1 VGPEG
6 GRDQPFAPDGVLIP
20 LLRQIQ
26 RGFAAL
32 FAPARADAEMDNE
45 VRDFVNRRSAE
56 LQREGVPYEVA
67 VRRAASEI
75 GSVTATREEVRASG
89 WEHGVD
95 TVLSD
100 VRYALR
106 RLRRDPVFTLVA
118 ALTLAVG
125 IGAATAIFSAVNPIL
140 FRALPYPG
148 ADRIVTISDRAP
160 TGAAAE
166 PTFGTYEELASRSRS
181 FETLS
186 AADLWRPSLTG
197 TDEAERLQGQRVSAS
212 YFHTLGVL
220 PRVGRSFD
228 TAEDAPGAARVAVL
242 SDRLIKRRFG
252 GSDSVV
258 GAFITLNGEP
268 HTVIGVMAPGF
279 IDILSPS
286 TDIWAPLQAQPRA
299 PPNSREWGHH
309 YRIVGRLK
317 AGVDVDV
324 ARRELATI
332 ASQPITEFPRVL
344 WAALENGLLVRGLQ
358 EDVTASARPALLAVV
373 AAAAMLLLIACVNV
387 ANLLLAR
394 SRRRRAEFALRAAL
408 GAERKR
414 LVRQLLTEAVMLA
427 MIGGALAFVVAQM
440 GVGALVALS
449 PPGLPNVDQVRVDA
463 AAFGF
468 GLIVTTIV
476 GVAVGLMP
484 ALSASRADVRGGM
497 QVVSRTISGG
507 RGTMRAALVVSEVA
521 LALVLLVGA
530 GLLVRSLDRLLAVS
544 PGIQTER
551 VLTMQVVDAAGRNRT
566 DQERLNFYEQALSA
580 VQNVPGVT
588 GAALTSQLPLSG
600 DLDAYGF
607 TFAAFPERQPGQDG
621 AAMRYS
627 ITSDYFGVMGIPL
640 LRGRLLDESDRAD
653 APPSFVISESLARQ
667 TFGETDPIGQ
677 RVRFGPDSDGSRPW
691 GTVVGVV
698 GDVKQQSLAS
708 QNTAAFYVSS
718 AQWRWVD
725 PVQSLVVQ
733 TSGDAA
739 AMTNAVRR
747 AVWSVDRNKP
757 ITRVATMEQLI
768 WRTGS
773 DRRFASVI
781 YGTFAIAALLLAAVG
796 LYGVVSGLVAERTR
810 EFGIRSAL
818 GATRGE
824 IVRGVLANGLL
835 VTTIGVIIGLAGAF
849 ATSQL
854 LETLLYGISRVDVST
869 YAGVIALLGSVAV
882 VACWAPARRAAAV
895 DPAVTLRSE

>member
-1 VGPEG
+1 
-6 GRDQPFAPDGVLIP
+6 
-20 LLRQIQ
+20 
-26 RGFAAL
+26 
-32 FAPARADAEMDNE
+32 
-45 VRDFVNRRSAE
+45 
-56 LQREGVPYEVA
+56 
-67 VRRAASEI
+67 
-75 GSVTATREEVRASG
+75 
-89 WEHGVD
+89 
-95 TVLSD
+95 
-100 VRYALR
+100 
-106 RLRRDPVFTLVA
+106 
-118 ALTLAVG
+118 
-125 IGAATAIFSAVNPIL
+125 
-140 FRALPYPG
+140 
-148 ADRIVTISDRAP
+148 
-160 TGAAAE
+160 
-166 PTFGTYEELASRSRS
+166 
-181 FETLS
+181 
-186 AADLWRPSLTG
+186 
-197 TDEAERLQGQRVSAS
+197 
-212 YFHTLGVL
+212 
-220 PRVGRSFD
+220 
-228 TAEDAPGAARVAVL
+228 
-242 SDRLIKRRFG
+242 
-252 GSDSVV
+252 
-258 GAFITLNGEP
+258 
-268 HTVIGVMAPGF
+268 
-279 IDILSPS
+279 
-286 TDIWAPLQAQPRA
+286 
-299 PPNSREWGHH
+299 
-309 YRIVGRLK
+309 
-317 AGVDVDV
+317 
-324 ARRELATI
+324 
-332 ASQPITEFPRVL
+332 
-344 WAALENGLLVRGLQ
+344 
-358 EDVTASARPALLAVV
+358 
-373 AAAAMLLLIACVNV
+373 
-387 ANLLLAR
+387 
-394 SRRRRAEFALRAAL
+394 LRAAL

-427 MIGGALAFVVAQM
+427 MIGGALAFVVAQV

-468 GLIVTTIV
+468 GLIVTTMV

-497 QVVSRTISGG
+497 QTVSRTISGG
-507 RGTMRAALVVSEVA
+507 RGAIRAALVVSEVA

-544 PGIQTER
+544 PGIQIDR

-566 DQERLNFYEQALSA
+566 DQERLNFYEQALTA
-580 VQNVPGVT
+580 VRNVPGVT

-607 TFAAFPERQPGQDG
+607 TFAAFPERQPGTDG

-627 ITSDYFGVMGIPL
+627 VTTDYFRVMGIPL
-640 LRGRLLDESDRAD
+640 LRGRLLDESDRAE
-653 APPSFVISESLARQ
+653 APASFVISESLARQ

-725 PVQSLVVQ
+725 PVQSLVVR

-747 AVWSVDRNKP
+747 AVWTVDRNKP

-835 VTTIGVIIGLAGAF
+835 FTTIGVIIGLAGAF

-882 VACWAPARRAAAV
+882 LACWAPARRAAAV

>member
-1 VGPEG
+1 M
-6 GRDQPFAPDGVLIP
+6 IP
-20 LLRQIQ
+20 MLRQIR
-26 RGFAAL
+26 RGFSAL
-32 FAPARADAEMDNE
+32 LSPARADAETDRE
-45 VRDFVNRRSAE
+45 VRHFVQSRTRE
-56 LQREGVPYEVA
+56 LEREGVPYDDA
-67 VRRAASEI
+67 LRRATTEV

-89 WEHGVD
+89 WEHGVE
-95 TVLSD
+95 TLLSD

-106 RLRRDPVFTLVA
+106 RLRRDPVFAIVG

-148 ADRIVTISDRAP
+148 ADRIVTISDRAQS
-160 TGAAAE
+160 GAAAE
-166 PTFGTYEELASRSRS
+166 PTYGTYEELASRSRS
-181 FETLS
+181 FETMS
-186 AADLWRPSLTG
+186 ATDLWRPSLTG

-212 YFHTLGVL
+212 YFHTLGIL
-220 PRVGRSFD
+220 PAVGRSFD
-228 TAEDAPGAARVAVL
+228 DTEDAPGAARVAVL
-242 SDRLIKRRFG
+242 SDRLVKRRFG
-252 GSDSVV
+252 GADSIV
-258 GAFITLNGEP
+258 GASITLNGEP
-268 HTVIGVMAPGF
+268 FTVIGIMAPGF
-279 IDILSPS
+279 TDILSPS

-309 YRIVGRLK
+309 YRIVGRLNR
-317 AGVDVDV
+317 GVDVDV
-324 ARRELATI
+324 ARRELTTI
-332 ASQPITEFPRVL
+332 ASQPISEYPRVL
-344 WAALENGLLVRGLQ
+344 WAGLENGLLVRGLQ
-358 EDVTASARPALLAVV
+358 EDVTAAARPALIAVV

-394 SRRRRAEFALRAAL
+394 SRRRRAEFSLRAAL

-414 LVRQLLTEAVMLA
+414 LVRQLLTESVMLA
-427 MIGGALAFVVAQM
+427 IIGGALAFVVAQM
-440 GVGALVALS
+440 GIGALVALS
-449 PPGLPNVDQVRVDA
+449 PPGLPNVDLVRVDA
-463 AAFGF
+463 TAFGF
-468 GLIVTTIV
+468 GLIITTLV
-476 GVAVGLMP
+476 GITVGLIP

-497 QVVSRTISGG
+497 HSVSRTVASG
-507 RGTMRAALVVSEVA
+507 RGAARGALVVSEVA

-544 PGIQTER
+544 PGVQTER

-566 DQERLNFYEQALSA
+566 DQARLNFYEQALTA
-580 VQNVPGVT
+580 VRSVPGVM
-588 GAALTSQLPLSG
+588 GAAFTSQLPLSG

-607 TFAAFPERQPGQDG
+607 TFAAYPERQPGEDG

-627 ITSDYFGVMGIPL
+627 VSGDYLRVMGIPL

-653 APPSFVISESLARQ
+653 APPSFLISESLATQ
-667 TFGETDPIGQ
+667 TFATADPIGQ
-677 RVRFGPDSDGSRPW
+677 RVRFGPDTDGARPW

-708 QNTAAFYVSS
+708 LNTAAFYVPS

-725 PVQSLVVQ
+725 PVQSLVVR

-747 AVWSVDRNKP
+747 ALWSVDRNKP
-757 ITRVATMEQLI
+757 IARVATMEQLV

-781 YGTFAIAALLLAAVG
+781 YGTFAFAALLLAAVG
-796 LYGVVSGLVAERTR
+796 LYGVISGLVAERTR

-835 VTTIGVIIGLAGAF
+835 FTTIGVAIGVAGAF
-849 ATSQL
+849 AATRL
-854 LETLLYGISRVDVST
+854 LDTLLYGISSADPST

-882 VACWAPARRAAAV
+882 LACWAPARRAAAV
-895 DPAVTLRSE
+895 DPVVTLRSE

>member
-1 VGPEG
+1 M
-6 GRDQPFAPDGVLIP
+6 IP

-26 RGFAAL
+26 RGVSAL
-32 FAPARADAEMDNE
+32 FSPARADAETDLE
-45 VRDFVNRRSAE
+45 VRHFVQSRTRE
-56 LQREGVPYEVA
+56 LERQGLHYEDALRQATTEV
-67 VRRAASEI
+67 
-75 GSVTATREEVRASG
+75 GSLTATREEVRASG

-95 TVLSD
+95 TLLSD

-106 RLRRDPVFTLVA
+106 RLRRDPVFTMVA

-148 ADRIVTISDRAP
+148 AERIVTISDRAQS
-160 TGAAAE
+160 GAPAE
-166 PTFGTYEELASRSRS
+166 PTYGTYEELASRSRS
-181 FETLS
+181 FETMS
-186 AADLWRPSLTG
+186 ATDLWRPSLTG

-220 PRVGRSFD
+220 PAVGRSFD
-228 TAEDAPGAARVAVL
+228 DAEDAPGAARVAVL
-242 SDRLIKRRFG
+242 SDRLVKRRFG
-252 GSDSVV
+252 GADSII
-258 GAFITLNGEP
+258 GTSITLNGEP
-268 HTVIGVMAPGF
+268 YTVIGIMAPGF
-279 IDILSPS
+279 TDILSPS

-299 PPNSREWGHH
+299 APNAREWGHH
-309 YRIVGRLK
+309 YRIVGRLQR
-317 AGVDVDV
+317 GLDVDV

-332 ASQPITEFPRVL
+332 ASQPISEYPRVL
-344 WAALENGLLVRGLQ
+344 WAGLENGLLVRGLQ
-358 EDVTASARPALLAVV
+358 EDVTAGARPALIAVV

-394 SRRRRAEFALRAAL
+394 SRRRRAEFSLRAAL

-414 LVRQLLTEAVMLA
+414 LVRQLLTESVMLA
-427 MIGGALAFVVAQM
+427 IIGGALAFVVAQM

-449 PPGLPNVDQVRVDA
+449 PPGLPNVDLVRVDGT
-463 AAFGF
+463 AFGF
-468 GLIVTTIV
+468 GLIITTLV
-476 GVAVGLMP
+476 GITVGLMP

-497 QVVSRTISGG
+497 QGVSRTVAGG
-507 RGTMRAALVVSEVA
+507 RGAARGALVVCEVA
-521 LALVLLVGA
+521 LALILLVGA

-544 PGIQTER
+544 PGVQTER

-566 DQERLNFYEQALSA
+566 DQERLNFYEQALTA
-580 VQNVPGVT
+580 VRNVPGVMD
-588 GAALTSQLPLSG
+588 AAFTSQLPLSG
-600 DLDAYGF
+600 DLDAYGY
-607 TFAAFPERQPGQDG
+607 TFAAFPERQPGEDG

-627 ITSDYFGVMGIPL
+627 VSGDYFRVMGIPL

-653 APPSFVISESLARQ
+653 APPSFLISESLAIQ
-667 TFGETDPIGQ
+667 TFATADPIGQ

-708 QNTAAFYVSS
+708 LNTAAFYVSS

-725 PVQSLVVQ
+725 PVQSLVVR

-757 ITRVATMEQLI
+757 IARVATMEQLV

-835 VTTIGVIIGLAGAF
+835 FTTIGVAIGVAGAF
-849 ATSQL
+849 ATTRL
-854 LETLLYGISRVDVST
+854 LDTLLYGISGADPST

-882 VACWAPARRAAAV
+882 LACWAPARRAAAV
-895 DPAVTLRSE
+895 DPVVTLRSE

>member
-1 VGPEG
+1 MI
-6 GRDQPFAPDGVLIP
+6 Q
-20 LLRQIQ
+20 LLRQIR
-26 RGFAAL
+26 RGVVAL
-32 FAPARADAEMDNE
+32 FSPARADAETDRE
-45 VRDFVNRRSAE
+45 ICHFVGSRTRE
-56 LQREGVPYEVA
+56 LEREGMPNEDALRLATIEV
-67 VRRAASEI
+67 
-75 GSVTATREEVRASG
+75 GNVTATREEVRASG

-95 TVLSD
+95 TVLND

-106 RLRRDPVFTLVA
+106 RLRRDPAFTLVA

-148 ADRIVTISDRAP
+148 AERIVTVSDRAQS
-160 TGAAAE
+160 GAPAE
-166 PTFGTYEELASRSRS
+166 PTFGTYEELAIRSRS
-181 FETLS
+181 FESLS

-212 YFHTLGVL
+212 YFRTLGVQ
-220 PRVGRSFD
+220 PAAGRSFD
-228 TAEDAPGAARVAVL
+228 SAEDVPGAARVAVL
-242 SDRLIKRRFG
+242 SDRLVKRRFG
-252 GSDSVV
+252 DADSIV
-258 GAFITLNGEP
+258 GASITLGGEL
-268 HTVIGVMAPGF
+268 HTVIGIMAPGF
-279 IDILSPS
+279 VDVMSPS
-286 TDIWAPLQAQPRA
+286 SDVWAPLQAQPRA
-299 PPNSREWGHH
+299 APDSREWGHH
-309 YRIVGRLK
+309 YRIVGRLRP
-317 AGVDVDV
+317 GVDVDD
-324 ARRELATI
+324 ARRELAAI
-332 ASQPITEFPRVL
+332 ASQPLTEFPRVL
-344 WAALENGLLVRGLQ
+344 WAGLENGLLVRGLQ
-358 EDVTASARPALLAVV
+358 EDVTAAARPALIAVV

-394 SRRRRAEFALRAAL
+394 SRRRRAEFSLRAAL
-408 GAERKR
+408 GAERRR
-414 LVRQLLTEAVMLA
+414 LVRQLLTEAVTLA
-427 MIGGALAFVVAQM
+427 MIGGALAFVVARM
-440 GVGALVALS
+440 GVGALIALS
-449 PPGLPNVDQVRVDA
+449 PPGLPRVDLVRVDA

-476 GVAVGLMP
+476 GIIVGLMP
-484 ALSASRADVRGGM
+484 ALSASRSDVRGGM
-497 QVVSRTISGG
+497 QGVSRTVAGG
-507 RGTMRAALVVSEVA
+507 RGAARGALVVSEVA

-544 PGIQTER
+544 PGVQTER

-566 DQERLNFYEQALSA
+566 DQERLDFYERVATA
-580 VQNVPGVT
+580 VRNVPGVS
-588 GAALTSQLPLSG
+588 GAAFTSQLPLSG

-607 TFAAFPERQPGQDG
+607 TFAAFPERQPGEDG

-627 ITSDYFGVMGIPL
+627 VTADYFTVMGIPL

-653 APPSFVISESLARQ
+653 APPAFLISESLARQ
-667 TFGETDPIGQ
+667 TFGSADPIGQ

-708 QNTAAFYVSS
+708 PNTAAFYVAS

-725 PVQSLVVQ
+725 PVQSLVVR
-733 TSGDAA
+733 TTGDAA

-768 WRTGS
+768 LRTGS

-835 VTTIGVIIGLAGAF
+835 FTTIGVAIGVAGSF
-849 ATSQL
+849 AASRL
-854 LETLLYGISRVDVST
+854 LETLLFGVSRADPST
-869 YAGVIALLGSVAV
+869 YAGVIALLGAVAAL
-882 VACWAPARRAAAV
+882 ACWAPARRAAAV
-895 DPAVTLRSE
+895 DPVVTLRSE